1 MSIWNMTNI
10 VVRYSRTL
18 TDHFDDNID
27 IGDGFWMLVTDSN
40 IIAEHGV
47 RR

>member
-10 VVRYSRTL
+10 VVRYSQTP

-27 IGDGFWMLVTDSN
+27 IGDRFKDQHYHNL
-40 IIAEHGV
+40 IFI
-47 RR
+47 